1 MTARPHDAL
10 FKSAFEAPADAAALL
25 RELLP
30 AVFGELIAWDTL
42 HGEPG
47 SFVDPALADQHCDLL
62 FSARLRTDAA
72 ELIHVLLEHQSTADP
87 AMPLRTLS
95 YRTRVWNRCRKECPD
110 AWLPPIL
117 AVLVSHVVG
126 GWTSSRTLDD
136 LFDPSV
142 RAIPGL
148 SASIPRSSLII
159 DDLAHLSNDD
169 LQARSLGA
177 FQKLALWLLRD
188 ARAPRRLLDN
198 FDTWI
203 VTFAEA
209 ERAPAGIDAT
219 ATLLTYMFRVIDPVH
234 HDQLR
239 AKIRQLGPHAEETAM
254 TIAEQWHEEG
264 REEGIAKGREEGI
277 AKGREEGIA
286 KGREEGIAK
295 GREEG
300 RIAALRS
307 LLSSKFGSQALDATY
322 EAHLQAAT
330 PAAVD
335 HYLQRVV
342 VADSLAAV
350 FED

>member
-1 MTARPHDAL
+1 MTPRPHDAL
-10 FKSAFEAPADAAALL
+10 FKSGFEAPADAAALL

-30 AVFGELIAWDTL
+30 AALRELIAWDTL

-47 SFVDPALADQHCDLL
+47 SFVDPDLADHHSDLL

-95 YRTRVWNRCRKECPD
+95 YRTRVWNRLRKQRPD

-117 AVLVSHVVG
+117 AVLVSHAPG
-126 GWTSSRTLDD
+126 GWTTSRSLDD
-136 LFDPSV
+136 MFDPGV
-142 RAIPGL
+142 LAIPSL
-148 SASIPRSSLII
+148 SASIPRSALII
-159 DDLAHLSNDD
+159 DDLTHLSNDA
-169 LQARSLGA
+169 LKARALAA

-188 ARAPRRLLDN
+188 ARDPRRLLDN

-203 VTFAEA
+203 ATFAEA
-209 ERAPAGIDAT
+209 ERAPASIDAI

-234 HDQLR
+234 HDELR
-239 AKIRQLGPHAEETAM
+239 AKLHQLGPHAEETAM
-254 TIAEQWHEEG
+254 TIAEQWL
-264 REEGIAKGREEGI
+264 
-277 AKGREEGIA
+277 EEGIA

-307 LLSSKFGSQALDATY
+307 LLIAKFGPQPLDPTY
-322 EAHLQAAT
+322 EARLRAAR
-330 PAAVD
+330 PAVVD
-335 HYLQRVV
+335 HYLQRVL

-350 FED
+350 FGEDPYEVNSDDG

>member
-1 MTARPHDAL
+1 
-10 FKSAFEAPADAAALL
+10 
-25 RELLP
+25 
-30 AVFGELIAWDTL
+30 
-42 HGEPG
+42 
-47 SFVDPALADQHCDLL
+47 
-62 FSARLRTDAA
+62 
-72 ELIHVLLEHQSTADP
+72 LLEHQSTADP
-87 AMPLRTLS
+87 AMPLRALS
-95 YRTRVWNRCRKECPD
+95 YRTRVWNRCRKERPD

-117 AVLVSHVVG
+117 AVLVSHVPG

-142 RAIPGL
+142 RAIPSL
-148 SASIPRSSLII
+148 SASIPRSWLII

-198 FDTWI
+198 FATWI

-234 HDQLR
+234 HDRLR
-239 AKIRQLGPHAEETAM
+239 AKIHQLGPHAEETAM

-264 REEGIAKGREEGI
+264 RKQ
-277 AKGREEGIA
+277 
-286 KGREEGIAK
+286 

-307 LLSSKFGSQALDATY
+307 LLRSKFGSRALDATY
-322 EAHLQAAT
+322 EARLQAAT

-335 HYLQRVV
+335 HYLQRVL
-342 VADSLAAV
+342 VADSPAAV

>member
-10 FKSAFEAPADAAALL
+10 FKSAFETPADAAALL

-30 AVFGELIAWDTL
+30 AALGDLIAWDTL
-42 HGEPG
+42 HGVSG
-47 SFVDPALADQHCDLL
+47 SFVDPALADHHSDLL

-72 ELIHVLLEHQSTADP
+72 ELVHVLLEHQSTADP

-95 YRTRVWNRCRKECPD
+95 YRTRVWNRFRKERPG
-110 AWLPPIL
+110 AWLPPVL
-117 AVLVSHVVG
+117 AVLVSHAPG
-126 GWTSSRTLDD
+126 GWTTSRSLDE
-136 LFDPSV
+136 LVDPSV
-142 RAIPGL
+142 RAIPDL
-148 SASIPRSSLII
+148 AASIPRSSLII
-159 DDLAHLSNDD
+159 DDLAHLSNDA
-169 LQARSLGA
+169 LKARSLAA

-188 ARAPRRLLDN
+188 ARAPTRLLDN
-198 FDTWI
+198 FDAWI

-209 ERAPAGIDAT
+209 ERAPASIDAIT
-219 ATLLTYMFRVIDPVH
+219 TLLTYMFRVIDPLH

-239 AKIRQLGPHAEETAM
+239 AKIRLLGPHAEETTM

-264 REEGIAKGREEGI
+264 RQE
-277 AKGREEGIA
+277 
-286 KGREEGIAK
+286 GREEGIAK

-307 LLSSKFGSQALDATY
+307 LLRSKFGSQALEPYDAQL
-322 EAHLQAAT
+322 HAAT

-335 HYLQRVV
+335 HYLQRVL

>member
-10 FKSAFEAPADAAALL
+10 FKSAFETPAEAAALL

-30 AVFGELIAWDTL
+30 AALRELIAWDTL

-47 SFVDPALADQHCDLL
+47 SFVDPALADHHIDLL
-62 FSARLRTDAA
+62 FSAWLRTNAA
-72 ELIHVLLEHQSTADP
+72 ELVHVLLEHQSTADP

-95 YRTRVWNRCRKECPD
+95 YRTRVWNRCRKERPD
-110 AWLPPIL
+110 AWLPPVL
-117 AVLVSHVVG
+117 AVLVSHAPG
-126 GWTSSRTLDD
+126 GWTTSRSLDE

-148 SASIPRSSLII
+148 AASIPQSPLII
-159 DDLAHLSNDD
+159 DDLAHLSNED
-169 LQARSLGA
+169 LQARSLAA

-198 FDTWI
+198 FDAWI

-209 ERAPAGIDAT
+209 ERAPAGIYAT

-239 AKIRQLGPHAEETAM
+239 AKIHQLGPHAEETAM
-254 TIAEQWHEEG
+254 TIAEQWHEEC
-264 REEGIAKGREEGI
+264 
-277 AKGREEGIA
+277 
-286 KGREEGIAK
+286 REEGIAK

-322 EAHLQAAT
+322 EAHLHAAT

-335 HYLQRVV
+335 HYLQRVLG
-342 VADSLAAV
+342 ADSLAAV

>member
-1 MTARPHDAL
+1 MIARPHDAL
-10 FKSAFEAPADAAALL
+10 FKSSFELPADAAALL
-25 RELLP
+25 RELFP
-30 AVFGELIAWDTL
+30 AELRELVAWDTL
-42 HGEPG
+42 HGESG
-47 SFVDPALADQHCDLL
+47 SFVDPALVDQHSDLL

-72 ELIHVLLEHQSTADP
+72 GLIHVLLEHQSTADP

-95 YRTRVWNRCRKECPD
+95 YRTQIWNRCHKQHPD

-117 AVLVSHVVG
+117 AVLVSHVPG
-126 GWTSSRTLDD
+126 GWRSSRTLDD
-136 LFDPSV
+136 MFEPIV

-159 DDLAHLSNDD
+159 DDLAQLSNAD

-188 ARAPRRLLDN
+188 ARAPRRLLAN

-203 VTFAEA
+203 ATFAEA
-209 ERAPAGIDAT
+209 ERGPTGVDAT
-219 ATLLTYMFRVIDPVH
+219 STLLTYMFRVIDPVH

-239 AKIRQLGPHAEETAM
+239 AKIRKLGRHAEGIAM
-254 TIAEQWHEEG
+254 TIAEQWLEEG
-264 REEGIAKGREEGI
+264 RK
-277 AKGREEGIA
+277 EGIA

-307 LLSSKFGSQALDATY
+307 QLSAKFGAQALEATY
-322 EAHLQAAT
+322 EARLQAAT

-335 HYLQRVV
+335 RYLQRVLA
-342 VADSLAAV
+342 ADSLAAI

>member
-1 MTARPHDAL
+1 
-10 FKSAFEAPADAAALL
+10 
-25 RELLP
+25 
-30 AVFGELIAWDTL
+30 
-42 HGEPG
+42 
-47 SFVDPALADQHCDLL
+47 
-62 FSARLRTDAA
+62 
-72 ELIHVLLEHQSTADP
+72 
-87 AMPLRTLS
+87 MPLRTLS
-95 YRTRVWNRCRKECPD
+95 YRTRVWNRCRKERPD

-117 AVLVSHVVG
+117 AVLVSHVPG

-136 LFDPSV
+136 MFDPSV

-148 SASIPRSSLII
+148 SASIPRSWLII
-159 DDLAHLSNDD
+159 DDLAHLSNED
-169 LQARSLGA
+169 LQERSLGA

-209 ERAPAGIDAT
+209 ERAPAGLDAT
-219 ATLLTYMFRVIDPVH
+219 TTLLTYLFRVIDPVH

-239 AKIRQLGPHAEETAM
+239 AKIRQLGPHAEEIAM

-286 KGREEGIAK
+286 KGREEG
-295 GREEG
+295 

-307 LLSSKFGSQALDATY
+307 QLIAKFGPQALDATY
-322 EAHLQAAT
+322 EARLQAAT
-330 PAAVD
+330 PAGVD
-335 HYLQRVV
+335 HYLQRVL

-350 FED
+350 FDD

>member
-1 MTARPHDAL
+1 MTPRPHDAL
-10 FKSAFEAPADAAALL
+10 FKSSFEAPADAAALL

-30 AVFGELIAWDTL
+30 AALRDLVEWDTL
-42 HGEPG
+42 HGESA
-47 SFVDPALADQHCDLL
+47 SFVDPALADQHSDLL
-62 FSARLRTDAA
+62 FSAQLRTDAA
-72 ELIHVLLEHQSTADP
+72 ERIHVLLEHQSTADP

-95 YRTRVWNRCRKECPD
+95 YRTRVWNRCRKERPD

-117 AVLVSHVVG
+117 AVLVSHVPG
-126 GWTSSRTLDD
+126 GWMSSRTLDEM
-136 LFDPSV
+136 FDPSV

-148 SASIPRSSLII
+148 SASIPRSSMII
-159 DDLAHLSNDD
+159 DDLAHLSNED

-188 ARAPRRLLDN
+188 ARAPRRLLDS
-198 FDTWI
+198 FDAWI

-209 ERAPAGIDAT
+209 ECGPTGVDAT
-219 ATLLTYMFRVIDPVH
+219 TALLTYLFRVIDPVH

-239 AKIRQLGPHAEETAM
+239 AKIRKLGPHAEDIAM

-264 REEGIAKGREEGI
+264 RQ
-277 AKGREEGIA
+277 
-286 KGREEGIAK
+286 
-295 GREEG
+295 EG

-307 LLSSKFGSQALDATY
+307 LLSAKFASQELGAAY
-322 EAHLQAAT
+322 EARLQAAT

-335 HYLQRVV
+335 RYLRRVLY
-342 VADSLAAV
+342 ADSLAAV

>member
-1 MTARPHDAL
+1 MTPRPHDAL
-10 FKSAFEAPADAAALL
+10 FKSAFEAPADAVALL

-30 AVFGELIAWDTL
+30 TVLRELIAWDTL
-42 HGEPG
+42 HGERG
-47 SFVDPALADQHCDLL
+47 SFVDPSLADHHTDLL

-95 YRTRVWNRCRKECPD
+95 YRIQVWNRFRKERPD
-110 AWLPPIL
+110 AWLPPII
-117 AVLVSHVVG
+117 AVLVSHAPG
-126 GWTSSRTLDD
+126 GWATSRSLDD
-136 LFDPSV
+136 MFDPGV
-142 RAIPGL
+142 LAIPGL

-159 DDLAHLSNDD
+159 DDLIHLSNDD
-169 LQARSLGA
+169 LKARSLAA

-188 ARAPRRLLDN
+188 ARAPRHLLDN

-209 ERAPAGIDAT
+209 ERAPAGIDAI
-219 ATLLTYMFRVIDPVH
+219 ATMLTYMFRVIDPVH
-234 HDQLR
+234 HDELR
-239 AKIRQLGPHAEETAM
+239 AKIHQLGPHAEETTM
-254 TIAEQWHEEG
+254 TIAEKWHEEG
-264 REEGIAKGREEGI
+264 RKE
-277 AKGREEGIA
+277 
-286 KGREEGIAK
+286 

-307 LLSSKFGSQALDATY
+307 LLVAKFGSQVLDSTY
-322 EAHLQAAT
+322 ETHLQAAT

-335 HYLQRVV
+335 QYLQRVL
-342 VADSLAAV
+342 VADSLTAV

>member
-1 MTARPHDAL
+1 MTPRPHDAL

-30 AVFGELIAWDTL
+30 AVLRERIAWDTL

-47 SFVDPALADQHCDLL
+47 SFVDPDPADHHSDLL

-95 YRTRVWNRCRKECPD
+95 YRTRVWNRFRKERPD

-117 AVLVSHVVG
+117 AVLVSHAPG
-126 GWTSSRTLDD
+126 GWPTSRSLDD
-136 LFDPSV
+136 MFDPGML
-142 RAIPGL
+142 AIPGL

-159 DDLAHLSNDD
+159 DDLASLSNED
-169 LQARSLGA
+169 LQARALAA

-188 ARAPRRLLDN
+188 ARDPRRLLDN
-198 FDTWI
+198 FDTW
-203 VTFAEA
+203 VGTFAEV

-219 ATLLTYMFRVIDPVH
+219 TTLLTYMFRVIDPVH
-234 HDQLR
+234 HDELR
-239 AKIRQLGPHAEETAM
+239 AKIHQLGPKAEETAM

-264 REEGIAKGREEGI
+264 RK
-277 AKGREEGIA
+277 
-286 KGREEGIAK
+286 
-295 GREEG
+295 EG

-307 LLSSKFGSQALDATY
+307 QLMAKFGSLALDATY
-322 EAHLQAAT
+322 EARLQA
-330 PAAVD
+330 
-335 HYLQRVV
+335 
-342 VADSLAAV
+342 
-350 FED
+350 